1 MLGERMLSGIL
12 ASARYL
18 LGYRAIQ
25 RRKWHKAIAHL
36 SEAIRL
42 LPRYPAA
49 FSDRGLAYQGISEHR
64 LATLDFSRA
73 IELDP
78 TLGMAYYNRG
88 ISAKFLGDYDW
99 AVADHA
105 QAIALNP
112 SHADAY
118 GEQGVA
124 YACKHEYDLAIASIT
139 KAMKLD
145 PDKPIHPRE
154 RGYTRFH
161 RGDFAASA
169 ADLRLSLDRQFD
181 PYAMLFC
188 YLARARLGEAAE
200 EQLRS
205 DSRRLRSKVWP
216 SGAVDLYLGS
226 RTPDALLAALTE
238 PDEHAEAHFYVGQWY
253 LLRGNQT
260 EAVKAFRNAMQ
271 ECPTVFLEHIG
282 AVAELA
288 RLGGL

>member
-1 MLGERMLSGIL
+1 MLRRLSASGRYIL
-12 ASARYL
+12 GR
-18 LGYRAIQ
+18 RAIQ

-36 SEAIRL
+36 SAAIRVV
-42 LPRYPAA
+42 PRYPAA
-49 FSDRGLAYQGISEHR
+49 LSDRGLAYQGIGEHR
-64 LATLDFSRA
+64 LATQDFSRA

-105 QAIALNP
+105 EAIALNP
-112 SHADAY
+112 THSDAFA
-118 GEQGVA
+118 EQGVA
-124 YACKHEYDLAIASIT
+124 YACKHDYDLAIASIT

-145 PDKPIHPRE
+145 PDKPSYARE

-169 ADLRLSLDRQFD
+169 ADLRLSLNRQFD
-181 PYAMLFC
+181 PYAVLFC
-188 YLARARLGEAAE
+188 YLARARMGEAAE

-205 DSRRLRSKVWP
+205 DARRLRNKIWP

-226 RTPDALLAALTE
+226 RTPEALRASLTE
-238 PDEHAEAHFYVGQWY
+238 PDEHAEAHFYVGQWH

-260 EAVKAFRNAMQ
+260 EAVTAFRNAMQ
-271 ECPTVFLEHIG
+271 ECPTVFLEHVG